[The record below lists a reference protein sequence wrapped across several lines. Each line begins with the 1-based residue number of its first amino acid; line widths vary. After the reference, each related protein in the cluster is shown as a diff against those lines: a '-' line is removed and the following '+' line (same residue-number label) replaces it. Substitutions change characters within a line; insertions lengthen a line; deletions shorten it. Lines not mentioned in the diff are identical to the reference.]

1 MDRICIKRLD
11 QFFMHHC
18 INSSNKQ
25 GASQRTL
32 CLLPCPPGTL
42 PRESSGHVPRPPMD
56 SS

>member
-32 CLLPCPPGTL
+32 RILPCPLGTL